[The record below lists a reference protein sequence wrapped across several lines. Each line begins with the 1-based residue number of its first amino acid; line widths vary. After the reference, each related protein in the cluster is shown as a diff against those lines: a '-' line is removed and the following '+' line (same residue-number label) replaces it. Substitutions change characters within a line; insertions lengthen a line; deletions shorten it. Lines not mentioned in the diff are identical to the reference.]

1 MPPPQ
6 DFEPLANLP
15 YYILAVAVGVIGLCA
30 ALPHVAYHLELNHS
44 DAAVLLVALP
54 IIVALA
60 YFSINR
66 PRIVDM

>member
-1 MPPPQ
+1 M
-6 DFEPLANLP
+6 
-15 YYILAVAVGVIGLCA
+15 LAVAVGVIGLCVS
-30 ALPHVAYHLELNHS
+30 LPHVAYFLEINHS

-54 IIVALA
+54 IIAALA